1 MSKVA
6 KQGLHLAQK
15 AQDVTEKMED
25 GVYTAGAP
33 QGGVQGGAQ
42 AVMFQRKFDARDPM
56 DAEMNTR
63 MQMMDSNGMTPF
75 GQVFYDDKIGRWVER
90 KAAVAEAANFDRY
103 FAQNFNKNDLASRQF
118 AQKINPEFYQQR
130 EREMN
135 ERAEMVVKLK
145 GIQLRG
151 PQSKEDLYML
161 WLIESGRV
169 RLPKDWDR
177 IGPGFTGTDADLNDS
192 TLKYKAF
199 NKENYA
205 RGLIRLPL
213 FLTDQQRATRAA
225 QNRAEDAWGSTDPGV
240 TSSFFPMG
248 AQANKNGP
256 LVSGSKTMSQRFLNK
271 NLIDAYDN

>member
-6 KQGLHLAQK
+6 KQGLHLAK
-15 AQDVTEKMED
+15 EAQAVSEKMED

-33 QGGVQGGAQ
+33 QDQAQGGAQ
-42 AVMFQRKFDARDPM
+42 AVMFQRKFNARDRM
-56 DAEMNTR
+56 DDEMNTR
-63 MQMMDSNGMTPF
+63 MQLMDKDGMTPF
-75 GQVFYDDKIGRWVER
+75 GQVYYDDKVGRWLER
-90 KAAVAEAANFDRY
+90 KAAVSEAANFDRY

-118 AQKINPEFYQQR
+118 AQKINPDFYQQR

-151 PQSKEDLYML
+151 PQSKEDLFML

-177 IGPGFTGTDADLNDS
+177 IGPGFTGSDADLVRE
-192 TLKYKAF
+192 KGAF

-213 FLTDQQRATRAA
+213 FLTSKTKIERAM
-225 QNRAEDAWGSTDPGV
+225 QNRDIGAWGAPGEAPN
-240 TSSFFPMG
+240 FFSNGTNG
-248 AQANKNGP
+248 ATPGGP
-256 LVSGSKTMSQRFLNK
+256 LAQGDNTAAKRFLGRDLTN
-271 NLIDAYDN
+271 AYQN

>member
-1 MSKVA
+1 MSKVVS
-6 KQGLHLAQK
+6 QGMHLAK
-15 AQDVTEKMED
+15 EAQAVSEKMED
-25 GVYTAGAP
+25 GIYTAGAP

-56 DAEMNTR
+56 DAEMNQR
-63 MQMMDSNGMTPF
+63 MQLMDKNGMTPF
-75 GQVFYDDKIGRWVER
+75 GQVFYDDKIGRWIER
-90 KAAVAEAANFDRY
+90 KAAVSEAANFDRY
-103 FAQNFNKNDLASRQF
+103 FAKEFNKNDLASRQF

-177 IGPGFTGTDADLNDS
+177 IAPGFAGDDADLERE
-192 TLKYKAF
+192 KGAF

-213 FLTDQQRATRAA
+213 FLSSTQKRERADQ
-225 QNRAEDAWGSTDPGV
+225 NKVIGAWGDINAAPN
-240 TSSFFPMG
+240 FFSNGTNG
-248 AQANKNGP
+248 ATPNGP
-256 LVSGSKTMSQRFLNK
+256 LASGSNTAAKRFLGRDLTN
-271 NLIDAYDN
+271 AYNN

>member
-6 KQGLHLAQK
+6 KQGLHLARE

-63 MQMMDSNGMTPF
+63 MQLMDGDGMTPF

-177 IGPGFTGTDADLNDS
+177 IAPGFAGDDNE
-192 TLKYKAF
+192 LKREKGAF

-213 FLTDQQRATRAA
+213 FLSNKQMVERAA
-225 QNRAEDAWGSTDPGV
+225 QNKAENAWGNPQQAP
-240 TSSFFPMG
+240 SFFPRG
-248 AQANKNGP
+248 ADAARNGP
-256 LVSGSKTMSQRFLNK
+256 LQSGIGSAARLFLRDDLEN
-271 NLIDAYDN
+271 AYSN